1 VRVVTLR
8 HTRGVRDLAA
18 PAFPDDD
25 GATDPAVA
33 TALAA
38 YGTGAGDHATALA
51 ALVPSRLIVP
61 VVAVLGETEVDER
74 GLARDKSADMAAVLM
89 EGRDGRRALLAF
101 TGLDTL
107 AAWDPA
113 ARPVPV
119 PARTAALAAVQE
131 GAAAV
136 VVDVAG
142 PVTFVVEGDDLRTL
156 AGAAGRPGDSR
167 PGE

>member
-1 VRVVTLR
+1 MDRFAIPQT
-8 HTRGVRDLAA
+8 HGVRDLAA

-25 GATDPAVA
+25 GAADPALT

-38 YGTGAGDHATALA
+38 YGSGAGDYDAAFAALA
-51 ALVPSRLIVP
+51 PSRLIVP
-61 VVAVLGETEVDER
+61 VVAVLGEVEVDEQ

-89 EGRDGRRALLAF
+89 QGLDGRRALLAF
-101 TGLDTL
+101 TSLATL
-107 AAWDPA
+107 AAWNPE

-131 GAAAV
+131 DAAAL

-142 PVTFVVEGDDLRTL
+142 PVTFVVEGAALTRL
-156 AGAAGRPGDSR
+156 ATGR
-167 PGE
+167 

>member
-1 VRVVTLR
+1 M
-8 HTRGVRDLAA
+8 RDLAA

-25 GATDPAVA
+25 GAADPVLTA
-33 TALAA
+33 ALAA
-38 YGTGAGDHATALA
+38 YDAGTGDHATALA
-51 ALVPSRLIVP
+51 ALAPSRLIVP
-61 VVAVLGETEVDER
+61 VVAVLAEVEVDEQ

-101 TGLDTL
+101 TSLATL
-107 AAWDPA
+107 AAWNPE

-131 GAAAV
+131 DAAAV

-142 PVTFVVEGDDLRTL
+142 PVTFVVEGAALRAL
-156 AGAAGRPGDSR
+156 ATATDSP